1 VRRYNHY
8 LYAYCIILK
17 RQQSTNHFCFLF
29 KYKLIIDLFGTLFL
43 PTTECLYE
51 RIKTILQEIFLIS
64 KRPISSLILFWL
76 FFQDF
81 DKSSLI
87 RNHTIAIRLYY
98 KYHIIDSITRK
109 TVIISRI
116 TNLSMRLMI
125 FCFLYNNNNFSK
137 IELRNVVNN
146 IKSIAP
152 QPFQC
157 LIHHIINNIILS
169 LLSWYDMLL
178 YFECYN
184 EFGERSIY

>member
-1 VRRYNHY
+1 MFIWKNQNNFTRNFVN
-8 LYAYCIILK
+8 LKKAYFFVI
-17 RQQSTNHFCFLF
+17 
-29 KYKLIIDLFGTLFL
+29 
-43 PTTECLYE
+43 
-51 RIKTILQEIFLIS
+51 
-64 KRPISSLILFWL
+64 FWL

-157 LIHHIINNIILS
+157 LIHYIINNIILS
-169 LLSWYDMLL
+169 LLSWYDMLF
-178 YFECYN
+178 YFEW
-184 EFGERSIY
+184 RKIYLLVYAI